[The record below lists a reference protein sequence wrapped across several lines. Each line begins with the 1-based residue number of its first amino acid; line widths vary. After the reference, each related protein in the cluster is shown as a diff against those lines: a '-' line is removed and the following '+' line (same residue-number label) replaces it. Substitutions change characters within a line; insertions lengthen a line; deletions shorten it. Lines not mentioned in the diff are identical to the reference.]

1 MPACKSD
8 ITITIRAGEK
18 SFTIGGVRLPDGTY
32 AIKRGRSWAKK
43 TPRAS
48 LTQIFTE
55 ARKWAARARHDAQ
68 PHPIKP

>member
-18 SFTIGGVRLPDGTY
+18 SFTIGGVLLPDGRY

-55 ARKWAARARHDAQ
+55 ARKWAVRTT
-68 PHPIKP
+68 